1 MPVPTA
7 HPGPHESPLRVAA
20 DSGAPW
26 PARARPAFTLAA
38 ALSAALGLTSVASAP
53 ALAQNWPVK
62 PVRVIVAFPPG
73 GIADFATR
81 ALAPGLQEALRQSIV
96 IENRGGASG
105 MVGAEVVAKS
115 APDGYTLLAHTV
127 SFSVAPHLQTRV
139 NVDPLRDF
147 APVTQIIDAPNLLVV
162 TNALPVRSVKEL
174 TALAQR
180 RRGELTYASSGQG
193 SGTHLSGE
201 LYKVIAGVD
210 IVHVAYK
217 GGGPAVADLLGGHV
231 PMMFSTLP
239 SVLPHVR
246 SGRLRA
252 LAVTGD
258 RRFPGLESI
267 PTMAEAGA
275 TGYSFSGWAG
285 LFAPAGTPRE
295 VVGRIAEES
304 ARVLRAPG
312 IRDKLLAQGGDPVG
326 STPDE
331 FAAFFRNELARWGR
345 LVEQARIKPE

>member
-1 MPVPTA
+1 MPAT
-7 HPGPHESPLRVAA
+7 E
-20 DSGAPW
+20 
-26 PARARPAFTLAA
+26 
-38 ALSAALGLTSVASAP
+38 AP
-53 ALAQNWPVK
+53 AAPRTLPIAWFATTALVLASTTGLAVRGIAPAQAQAWPVK

-73 GIADFATR
+73 GISDFATR

-127 SFSVAPHLQTRV
+127 SFSVAPHLQSRI

-147 APVTQIIDAPNLLVV
+147 APVTQVIDAPNLLVV

-295 VVGRIAEES
+295 VVARISEES

-312 IRDKLLAQGGDPVG
+312 IREKLLAQGADPVG
-326 STPDE
+326 STPEE
-331 FAAFFRNELARWGR
+331 FAAFFRNELTRWGR